1 MILDREHSDISWK
14 NSFLGPLLI
23 GLDLNFGL
31 LIFLLDFIDG
41 SGRLEVWST
50 LLLSFRSALSF
61 WCCLYR
67 HCMFE

>member
-1 MILDREHSDISWK
+1 M
-14 NSFLGPLLI
+14 I

-31 LIFLLDFIDG
+31 LVFLLDFIDG
-41 SGRLEVWST
+41 SGRLEVWRT